1 MFDQDALHQRGKAL
15 EDEFFR
21 QVDQK
26 LLADLKAADERESL
40 KEQLASVTSFQ
51 DDELLADLIDCGFQP
66 MTVAALALVPA
77 VFVAWADGSVTPLER
92 QAVMNAALRR
102 GIEEQPLALQLL
114 ETWLHKHPP
123 RSLWNLWKEYVSA
136 VYSSFSDSSREALA
150 NEVRQQARTVAEAS
164 GGTLGF
170 GKVSDA
176 EQAILDD
183 IGTLFSNESSV
194 TRAQ

>member
-26 LLADLKAADERESL
+26 LLADLKASSERERHI
-40 KEQLASVTSFQ
+40 EQLASVTSFQ
-51 DDELLADLIDCGFQP
+51 DDELLADLVDGGFQP
-66 MTVAALALVPA
+66 ATLAALALVPS

-92 QAVMNAALRR
+92 QAVMNTALHR
-102 GIEEQPLALQLL
+102 GIEGQPLALQLL

-123 RSLWNLWKEYVSA
+123 RSLWSLWKEYVSV
-136 VYSSFSDSSREALA
+136 VYSTFAGSSGETLA
-150 NEVRQQARTVAEAS
+150 NEIRQQARTVAEAS

-176 EQAILDD
+176 EQEILDD
-183 IGTLFSNESSV
+183 IDSVFSNESSV
-194 TRAQ
+194 TQRE